1 MSDIKQRL
9 DQIKP
14 RILEKGFLEN
24 EGLSNEVGIYIFQYD
39 PKDELIVQA
48 YVQKIT
54 EGSNPQFK
62 IVKQDLYELFL
73 QILEEKRV
81 LPAISDMERKKGKDF
96 LLQQLQ
102 KIASPKEFLDRM
114 KKVEIEKG
122 NVLFLTGVGQVYPF
136 MRAHKVLDNMQHMFE
151 NLPIIMFYPG
161 EFTGQSLSLFNEFS
175 DGNYYRAFNL
185 LIEEKSE

>member
-1 MSDIKQRL
+1 
-9 DQIKP
+9 
-14 RILEKGFLEN
+14 
-24 EGLSNEVGIYIFQYD
+24 
-39 PKDELIVQA
+39 
-48 YVQKIT
+48 
-54 EGSNPQFK
+54 
-62 IVKQDLYELFL
+62 
-73 QILEEKRV
+73 EKRV

-102 KIASPKEFLDRM
+102 KIASPNEFLDRM
-114 KKVEIEKG
+114 KKVEIGKG

-151 NLPIIMFYPG
+151 NVPIIMFYPG

>member
-48 YVQKIT
+48 YVQKIV
-54 EGSNPQFK
+54 EGSNPPLK

-151 NLPIIMFYPG
+151 NVPIIMFYPG

>member
-73 QILEEKRV
+73 RILEEKRV

-151 NLPIIMFYPG
+151 NVPIIMFYPG

>member
-73 QILEEKRV
+73 RILEEKRV
-81 LPAISDMERKKGKDF
+81 LPAISDMELKKGKDF

-114 KKVEIEKG
+114 KKVEIEKR

-151 NLPIIMFYPG
+151 NVPIIMFYPG

>member
-48 YVQKIT
+48 YVQKIV

-73 QILEEKRV
+73 RILEEKRV

-151 NLPIIMFYPG
+151 NVPIIMFYPG